1 MVKVKGDGYCVSYD
15 ETTGVVTFEGTLR
28 LRDME
33 QYGPID
39 ELLDEARGSALKV
52 VTVDVRALRFLNSAG
67 ITMLFRFVL
76 KMRQQATSQVV
87 VQGADGVPWQGRSL
101 PNLEKLM
108 PELQLVM
115 ERVEP

>member
-1 MVKVKGDGYCVSYD
+1 MVRVKGDGYCVSYD
-15 ETTGVVTFEGTLR
+15 ETTGVVTFEGKLR
-28 LRDME
+28 LRDVE

-52 VTVDVRALRFLNSAG
+52 ITLDVRALRFLNSAG
-67 ITMLFRFVL
+67 INVLFRYAL
-76 KMRQQATSQVV
+76 KMHQQAATQVV
-87 VQGADGVPWQGRSL
+87 VRGADGVPWQGRSL

-115 ERVEP
+115 ERAEP

>member
-1 MVKVKGDGYCVSYD
+1 VQVKGDGYCVSYD
-15 ETTGVVTFEGTLR
+15 ETTGVVKFEGTLR
-28 LRDME
+28 LRDVE
-33 QYGPID
+33 EYAPID
-39 ELLDEARGSALKV
+39 KLLDEAKDSALEV

-67 ITMLFRFVL
+67 ITVLFRFVL
-76 KMRQQATSQVV
+76 KMRQQATSQVI

-115 ERVEP
+115 ECVEP